1 MSAPTMKFIDAASNR
16 WHEVTADDALV
27 PVPTPCAECLLSTA
41 QWQAVRTTWPR
52 DIPVGIVLANDVD
65 VETIGRD
72 VASFAIV
79 ALQFPKWT
87 DGRAYSQARLL
98 RSRYRYTGELR
109 ATGEVLVDMLPLLA
123 RTGFDAVVLRADQSR
138 AVAERAL
145 AMFPAGHYQGDTL
158 ARQPHFRRRL
168 SESAT

>member
-1 MSAPTMKFIDAASNR
+1 MKFIDASSNR

-27 PVPTPCAECLLSTA
+27 AVPTPCAQCLLSPA
-41 QWQAVRTTWPR
+41 QWQAVRSSWPR
-52 DIPVGIVLANDVD
+52 DTPVGIVLGNDVD

-72 VASFAIV
+72 VAGFAII

-98 RSRYRYTGELR
+98 RARYRYTGELR

-123 RTGFDAVVLRADQSR
+123 RTGFDAVVLRGDQSR

-145 AMFPAGHYQGDTL
+145 AMFPNGHYQGDTI
-158 ARQPHFRRRL
+158 AHQPRFRRSPL
-168 SESAT
+168 ESAT

>member
-1 MSAPTMKFIDAASNR
+1 MSAAMKFIDASSNR

-27 PVPTPCAECLLSTA
+27 PVPTPCAQCLLSPA
-41 QWQAVRTTWPR
+41 QWQAVRLSWPR
-52 DIPVGIVLANDVD
+52 DLPVGIVVANDVD

-72 VASFAIV
+72 VASFALI

-123 RTGFDAVVLRADQSR
+123 RTGFDAVVLRHDQSR

-145 AMFPAGHYQGDTL
+145 AFFAGGHYQGDTID
-158 ARQPHFRRRL
+158 AEPRYRR
-168 SESAT
+168 EPQSAT